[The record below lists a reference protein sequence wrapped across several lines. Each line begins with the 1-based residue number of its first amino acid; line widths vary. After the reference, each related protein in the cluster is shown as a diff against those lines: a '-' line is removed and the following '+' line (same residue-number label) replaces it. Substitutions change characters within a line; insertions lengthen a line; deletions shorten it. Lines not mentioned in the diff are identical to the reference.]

1 MSLRVALRGD
11 APLADLSGT
20 SEDVVVADGEATA
33 DLLVAAGEP
42 AIRSLVDDPAPVPV
56 LPVGAD
62 VGPYGVAVDGVT
74 DCLHTLAADRS
85 PVADH
90 VVRHPLLSVTVD
102 GFRTGAVLDAA
113 LVTSEAARISEY
125 TVADGVGHLASF
137 RADGVVVATPAG
149 SAGYSHA
156 AGGPVLTTEAGLAVV
171 PISPYTTRP
180 STWVV
185 DAPIGLGIERDE
197 TPVSLV
203 VDGTVRRQIGVDDAI
218 EVAIAGSVDLVRP
231 PSSADGARRLEKL

>member
-11 APLADLSGT
+11 VSLAALCDSA
-20 SEDVVVADGEATA
+20 SDVVAADGETTA
-33 DLLVAAGEP
+33 DLLVAVGEP
-42 AIRSLVDDPAPVPV
+42 AVRSLADDPASVPV
-56 LPVGAD
+56 LPVDAD
-62 VGPYGVAVDGVT
+62 VGPYGVAADDVA
-74 DCLHTLAADRS
+74 DCLRTLAADRS
-85 PVADH
+85 SVADRI
-90 VVRHPLLSVTVD
+90 VRHPLLSVTAD
-102 GFRTGAVLDAA
+102 DLRTEAVLDVA

-180 STWVV
+180 CTWVV
-185 DAPIGLGIERDE
+185 DAPIELGIERDE

-203 VDGTVRRQIGVDDAI
+203 VDGTVRRQVGVEDAI
-218 EVAIAGSVDLVRP
+218 EVAVAGNVDLVRP
-231 PSSADGARRLEKL
+231 PASADGARRLEKL

>member
-11 APLADLSGT
+11 VSLADLSGA
-20 SEDVVVADGEATA
+20 SEDVVAADGEATA
-33 DLLVAAGEP
+33 DLVVAAGER
-42 AIRSLVDDPAPVPV
+42 AIRSLVDAPAPVPV
-56 LPVGAD
+56 LPLDAD
-62 VGPYGVAVDGVT
+62 VGPYGVTADGVAG
-74 DCLHTLAADRS
+74 CLRTLATDPS
-85 PVADH
+85 PVTDR

-102 GFRTGAVLDAA
+102 GFRTEAVLDAA

-125 TVADGVGHLASF
+125 TVADRVGDLASF

-185 DAPIGLGIERDE
+185 DAPIELGIERDE

-203 VDGTVRRQIGVDDAI
+203 VDGTVRRQVGVDDAI
-218 EVAIAGSVDLVRP
+218 EVAVAGHVDLVRP